1 MMNSV
6 GSETTSSFKKRDL
19 GDVLVEKG
27 IVTPEMLSEAIKIM
41 SGDTQ
46 KQRRNLPWILC
57 NTFNVDRELLYLE
70 VAKFYAF
77 RILDI
82 SKTKLEDSHLAF
94 IRREFN
100 ALPDTIKDKAIDHS
114 VLPFSVDP
122 NRLDRLLIATPD
134 PTGAGAVS
142 VARAFRYGK
151 FEICYMPF
159 SQWNDLWKR
168 VAIDRSSY
176 QQHVDESSYLQD
188 ESEEEAEQYEQ
199 ALEDEIS
206 KSGLVELVEKI
217 FVDGVR
223 VGASDIH
230 VIPRGEKVTE
240 FHFRVDGKLSLWYTY
255 TDARAEAVAA
265 VVKDRAKN
273 LDRFERNVA
282 QDGFAQ
288 IIIDRKAVRYRL
300 SVIPIVGKELKSRY
314 ESIVIRILQEPNLS
328 IRIEELGFE
337 PYAEQALR
345 NALAKPHG
353 IIIVTGPTGSGKSTT
368 LVAALRTIM
377 NPSVNIMTVEDPVEY
392 LIEGGRQVK
401 LNPKLDFEGALRAIL
416 RHDPDIIMVGEIRD
430 RITADIAIK
439 FANTGHLTLSTLH
452 TNDAPSAISR
462 LFKMGVEP
470 FLIGYAINLILAQR
484 LVRKLCPK
492 CKAVIDELDMEAL
505 RKLGIDPDEIKQ
517 SKIYR
522 PVGCGD
528 CLHGYKGR
536 IAIHEALYFYKNIR
550 QIILRSD
557 QLVDEDALR
566 ILAAKNG
573 MQTLRQSA
581 IELMKKGITSIEE
594 VATVTM
600 EDESQIT
607 STYLDVNN

>member
-1 MMNSV
+1 MA
-6 GSETTSSFKKRDL
+6 TTSAPETPGIGKKGDL
-19 GDVLVEKG
+19 GDILVEKG
-27 IVTPEMLSEAIKIM
+27 IITAEMLSEAMKLT
-41 SGDTQ
+41 GEDAQ
-46 KQRRNLPWILC
+46 KRRRNLAWVLY
-57 NTFNVDRELLYLE
+57 NTFKIDRDLLYQE

-82 SKTKLEDSHLAF
+82 GKTQITDERLAF

-100 ALPDTIKDKAIDHS
+100 AIPDSIKDKAIEYN
-114 VLPFSVDP
+114 VLPYSVDP
-122 NRLDRLLIATPD
+122 NRTDRLIIATPD
-134 PTGAGAVS
+134 PTGEGAVS

-176 QQHVDESSYLQD
+176 KQNTDEESAFLQD
-188 ESEEEAEQYEQ
+188 ESDEDAEQYEQ

-206 KSGLVELVEKI
+206 KSGLVDLVEKI
-217 FVDGVR
+217 FNDGVR

-240 FHFRVDGKLSLWYTY
+240 FHFRIDGKLSLWYTY
-255 TDARAEAVAA
+255 TEARAEAVSA
-265 VVKDRAKN
+265 VVKDHAKN
-273 LDRFERNVA
+273 LDRFERNTA

-288 IIIDRKAVRYRL
+288 ILIDRKAIRFRL

-345 NALAKPHG
+345 KSLAKPHG

-392 LIEGGRQVK
+392 YIDGGRQVK

-416 RHDPDIIMVGEIRD
+416 RHDPDIVMVGEMRD
-430 RITADIAIK
+430 RITADIAVK
-439 FANTGHLTLSTLH
+439 LANTGHLTLSTLH

-462 LFKMGVEP
+462 LYKMGVEP
-470 FLIGYAINLILAQR
+470 FLIAYAINLILAQR
-484 LVRKLCPK
+484 LIRKLCPK
-492 CKAVIDELDMEAL
+492 CKVVADDLDTDVL
-505 RKLGIDPDEIKQ
+505 RKLGIDPGKMKQ
-517 SKIYR
+517 LKIYR

-528 CLHGYKGR
+528 CVHGYKGR
-536 IAIHEALYFYKNIR
+536 IAIHEALYFHKNIR

-557 QLVDEDALR
+557 QMVDEDALR
-566 ILAAKNG
+566 YAAAENG
-573 MQTLRQSA
+573 METLRQSA
-581 IELMKKGITSIEE
+581 IDLMEKGVTSLEE
-594 VATVTM
+594 VAAVTM
-600 EDESQIT
+600 EED
-607 STYLDVNN
+607 